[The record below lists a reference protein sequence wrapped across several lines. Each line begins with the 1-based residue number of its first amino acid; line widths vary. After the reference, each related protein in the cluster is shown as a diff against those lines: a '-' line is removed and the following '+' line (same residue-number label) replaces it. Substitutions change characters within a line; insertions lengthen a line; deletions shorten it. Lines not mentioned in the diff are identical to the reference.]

1 MPYSLR
7 LSNDEKAKPVEF
19 LSLGELAD
27 LCGKSK
33 EALKKLTERGILPEA
48 NFRSPKSLIKKGHKK
63 GQYIPGYRLYSKEFL
78 APKIAE
84 FVKSKVSRGKL
95 ITLEQRAELMIM
107 FQQEREHF
115 KI

>member
-7 LSNDEKAKPVEF
+7 LSANENAKPVEF
-19 LSLGELAD
+19 YSLGELAE
-27 LCGKSK
+27 LCGRSK

-48 NFRSPKSLIKKGHKK
+48 NFRSPKSLIKRGNKK

-78 APKIAE
+78 APKLSE
-84 FVKSKVSRGKL
+84 FIRKNISQGKL
-95 ITLEQRAELMIM
+95 ITIDQRAELMIM